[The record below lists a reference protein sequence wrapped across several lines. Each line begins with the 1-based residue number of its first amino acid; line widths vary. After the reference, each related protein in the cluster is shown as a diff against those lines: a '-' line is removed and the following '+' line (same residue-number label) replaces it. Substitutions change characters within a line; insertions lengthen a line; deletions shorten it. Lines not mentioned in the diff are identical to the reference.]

1 MTSSNTPR
9 FTGLGK
15 FVSVL
20 LVAALIGLGAWMLRG
35 MWGGSGG
42 GTDTADKGTSGAAPE
57 VAEVKVSVPTLAAP
71 GQVQLK
77 DNVVPVEI
85 SEYAGYA
92 GLIAA
97 NGGLDPNENSVF
109 FKKYGFKVKL
119 TISEDENWS
128 ELNEGKIAASVT
140 TADVLAVYGR
150 QLHAIVP
157 AQIGFSRGADG
168 VIVRS
173 DIKKINALKGRT
185 IATAQFTEA
194 DFFIRYLAQEAGL
207 EINTLGSLDATPH
220 PDRVNLIYAET
231 GEDAGKMFLAD
242 LKSTKNRLA
251 GAVTWE
257 PMLSEVLDGSN
268 NQAHVLTTNRNLL
281 IVADVLIVHK
291 TFAEQNPK
299 IVAGLVEGLLE
310 GNRMVRDRPD
320 SYYDVVAR
328 AFKWTVPDAKA
339 ELAQVHLSNLPEN
352 LAFFSG
358 KIDEAGSF
366 NGIYQSAVLAYG
378 SDLIRNPLDASRFA
392 DTQYLTALD
401 KSGLFKE
408 QKIAIAPIRLASG
421 GASIET
427 NPLLSKDIRF
437 MFEPNKFEL
446 DMSVPDNVKNLEAI
460 KKLLAI
466 SPGSTVLLRGHVD
479 NALIEEFRKKGGE
492 GFVKQQA
499 LRAMQMS
506 RDRAS
511 EIRRL
516 LIEKYQIDPKRIDV
530 VGRGWEEPAGT
541 DSNLNRRVEVQW
553 FTIE

>member
-1 MTSSNTPR
+1 
-9 FTGLGK
+9 
-15 FVSVL
+15 
-20 LVAALIGLGAWMLRG
+20 MLRG

-42 GTDTADKGTSGAAPE
+42 GTDTADKDASGGAAPE
-57 VAEVKVSVPTLAAP
+57 VADVKVSVPTLAAP

-77 DNVVPVEI
+77 DNVIPIEI

-109 FKKYGFKVKL
+109 FKKHGFKVKL
-119 TISEDENWS
+119 TISEDESWS

-150 QLHAIVP
+150 QLHAVVP

-168 VIVRS
+168 VVVRS
-173 DIKKINALKGRT
+173 DIKRINALKGRT

-242 LKSTKNRLA
+242 LKSGKNRLA

-257 PMLSEVLDGSN
+257 PKLSEVLDGSN

-281 IVADVLIVHK
+281 IVADVMIVHK

-366 NGIYQSAVLAYG
+366 GGIYQSAVLAYG

-392 DTQYLTALD
+392 DTQHLLALD

-408 QKIAIAPIRLASG
+408 QKIAIAPIRPGDRRRHARNESAAQQG
-421 GASIET
+421 H
-427 NPLLSKDIRF
+427 P
-437 MFEPNKFEL
+437 
-446 DMSVPDNVKNLEAI
+446 VPVRAEQRRRSTWPTRTTSR
-460 KKLLAI
+460 I
-466 SPGSTVLLRGHVD
+466 SRRSRSCSRSAPGSTILLRGHVD
-479 NALIEEFRKKGGE
+479 NALVEEFRKQGGE
-492 GFVKQQA
+492 ALVSTQA
-499 LRAMQMS
+499 LAGDGAEQEPRGGDPAAAHREVS
-506 RDRAS
+506 DRS
-511 EIRRL
+511 EAPRRRRPRL
-516 LIEKYQIDPKRIDV
+516 GRTRQHGFQPEPPRRSAV
-530 VGRGWEEPAGT
+530 VH
-541 DSNLNRRVEVQW
+541 D
-553 FTIE
+553 